1 MKEEAVYREAQKPVD
16 PLTDGELAFWE
27 RMFAVAYTRDGLRW
41 AGDGADRAVEQRR
54 AKFGVR

>member
-27 RMFAVAYTRDGLRW
+27 RIYAAHSNTTGMRW
-41 AGDGADRAVEQRR
+41 AESSADDAVKARR